1 MTDTKLKQIG
11 PGAGQLSRK
20 LSFTEKTQIGA
31 IRNTG
36 SSLSATPGVI
46 NGPVS
51 KTISNL
57 SNTDKSK
64 MSIAGDIASKLE
76 QAGAV
81 RKNSRDFIS
90 KTVPKSVSRRE
101 ALHYKKVINPAD
113 PKYRTSNRRLSVDQ
127 VIRRNKNDILGQVI
141 EELGLT
147 DVGYEGISFPND
159 LDSTAPVWLTLNFLK
174 YSKKSA
180 ETPGIIQNSNLKIN
194 LPLPENFTVSS
205 NIRLQEQEAGIYG
218 DILRTVD
225 PTAISSLSDG
235 RVTQAAEQVKAQLA
249 GLSNQQTATAISEV
263 ARRSGFAS
271 LSSADAVV
279 GGLAGQIKGAI
290 PNPHPTVFF
299 KGVDL
304 RQFQWNWKLVP
315 RSKSEADKIKAIIMG
330 IRKAVIPKAASN
342 STFLD
347 YPNLIKPVVNT
358 AAGIDNEIYGNFR
371 KSMVNQFTVN
381 FSGEGTSAYFVDGS
395 PVAINLGLNF
405 MEVENYSGTEIN
417 G

>member
-11 PGAGQLSRK
+11 PGAGQLSKK

-31 IRNTG
+31 IQNTG

-51 KTISNL
+51 KAISNL
-57 SNTDKSK
+57 TNTDKSK

-81 RKNSRDFIS
+81 RKNSRAFIS
-90 KTVPKSVSRRE
+90 KTIPKSIANRE
-101 ALHYKKVINPAD
+101 GIYRKKVINPAD
-113 PKYRTSNRRLSVDQ
+113 PKYRTSNRKLSVDQ
-127 VIRRNKNDILGQVI
+127 AIKRNKNDILGQVI

-174 YSKKSA
+174 YSRPEAQSA
-180 ETPGIIQNSNLKIN
+180 GIIQNSNLKIN

-205 NIRLQEQEAGIYG
+205 NIRIQEQDTGIYS
-218 DILRTVD
+218 DILRTID
-225 PTAISSLSDG
+225 PTAISSLSEG
-235 RVTQAAEQVKAQLA
+235 EITQAAERVKAQLA
-249 GLSNQQTATAISEV
+249 GLSNRQATDAISKV
-263 ARRSGFAS
+263 AERSGFAS
-271 LSSADAVV
+271 LESADSVA
-279 GGLAGQIKGAI
+279 GGLAGQIKGGI

-315 RSKSEADKIKAIIMG
+315 RSKSEADKIKAIIIG
-330 IRKAVIPKAASN
+330 IRKAVIPQTSST

-358 AAGIDNEIYGNFR
+358 SAGVDNEIYGNFR

-405 MEVENYSGTEIN
+405 MEVENYSGTELN
-417 G
+417 V